1 MTSSEDTPLDKIYL
15 RLDFDEDGIW
25 LIEHGWEFGH
35 TQVGHVSWAVIARH
49 IHPHLE
55 YYDMKKKVMKDE

>member
-1 MTSSEDTPLDKIYL
+1 MFDNINL

-25 LIEHGWEFGH
+25 LIEDGRWLGR
-35 TQVGHVSWAVIARH
+35 TQVGHISWAVIARH

-55 YYDMKKKVMKDE
+55 YYDVKKKAMNNE

>member
-1 MTSSEDTPLDKIYL
+1 MTDNFKL

-25 LIEHGWEFGH
+25 LIEDDIAIGPM
-35 TQVGHVSWAVIARH
+35 QLGHVSWAVIARH

-55 YYDMKKKVMKDE
+55 YYDVKKKVMKDE

>member
-1 MTSSEDTPLDKIYL
+1 MFDNFKL

-25 LIEHGWEFGH
+25 LIEDDISIGPTELGH
-35 TQVGHVSWAVIARH
+35 ISWAVIARH